1 MSEQSFTSHLSSWRQ
16 SQTGN
21 TGSPGLAAPP
31 PPPGSSFFS
40 GVSSWNPFGD
50 RIRLPL
56 TEREEPQVQEPEWFN
71 LSRFERL
78 SVFGL
83 CLLGAVACFTLCF
96 VLMPVLALKPRKF
109 ATLWTLGSLLFVISF
124 GVLQGPVSYTMHLIS
139 PDRLPFTVA
148 FFGSIFMTLYFS
160 IGLHS
165 TILTLVA
172 TIIQAAAAI
181 WYTVSYFPMGAQ
193 SLKFASRVGAR
204 QVNSWIN
211 S

>member
-1 MSEQSFTSHLSSWRQ
+1 MAEQSFLSSWRQ
-16 SQTGN
+16 QSQLN
-21 TGSPGLAAPP
+21 ASPGLAAPP
-31 PPPGSSFFS
+31 PPPGSSFMDS
-40 GVSSWNPFGD
+40 VSSWNPFGD
-50 RIRLPL
+50 RIRLPML
-56 TEREEPQVQEPEWFN
+56 EREEPQVQEPEWFN

-78 SVFGL
+78 AIFGL
-83 CLLGAVACFTLCF
+83 CLLGSIACFTLCF

-124 GVLQGPVSYTMHLIS
+124 GVLQGPVAYTMHLVS
-139 PDRLPFTVA
+139 APRLPFTVA
-148 FFGSIFMTLYFS
+148 FFGSIFLTLYFS
-160 IGLHS
+160 VGLQS

-181 WYTVSYFPMGAQ
+181 WYAVSYFPMGAQ